1 MRRWNGWGDASFHLP
16 LPAAGQDFLKT
27 RIGAASPLSEAT
39 LEQVCA
45 EVPESRIPERPG
57 VHTDPETRVRHARGQ
72 SLADWLAM
80 RSGDFGLF
88 PDAVALPEHSEEVA
102 ELLQWARERD
112 LVVIPYG
119 GGTSVAGH
127 INPEDSGRPILTL
140 SLERMN
146 RLMDLDAESQIATF
160 GAGTPGPLVES
171 QLLAH
176 GYTLGHFP
184 QSFELSTIGGWVAS
198 RSSGQ
203 QSLRYGRI
211 EQLFAGGR
219 METFQGTW
227 EIPTFPASAA
237 GPDPREMVLGSE
249 GRFGAITEVKVRVT
263 PVAEHESFHVL
274 FFPDWERARLCARQ
288 LVQNRT
294 PLSMLRLSNAVETET
309 QLALAGHPTMIGM
322 LERYL
327 GWRGAAEGK
336 CMMTVGLT
344 GTKAQCRT
352 GLRELKRISRG
363 NDGVYTGTYL
373 GRKWEQKRFTMPY
386 LRETL
391 WEQGYAVD
399 TLETATDWD
408 NVDTLMERIETTLR
422 HGLQSEGESVHV
434 FTHLSHVYG
443 QGCSIYTTYVFRCA
457 GSYEATHERWARL
470 KQAASQVIVNNRGT
484 ISHQHGV
491 GKDHAPYLPTE
502 KGPVTIGMLHAMS
515 RYMDPDQRL
524 APGVLLQHEPEEQA

>member
-16 LPAAGQDFLKT
+16 LPAAGQDFLKA
-27 RIGAASPLSEAT
+27 RLGAASPLSEAT

-88 PDAVALPEHSEEVA
+88 SDAVALPEHSEEVA

-219 METFQGTW
+219 METFQGAW
-227 EIPTFPASAA
+227 EVPTFPASAA

-263 PVAEHESFHVL
+263 AVAEHESFHVL

-422 HGLQSEGESVHV
+422 HGLQSEGEPVHV